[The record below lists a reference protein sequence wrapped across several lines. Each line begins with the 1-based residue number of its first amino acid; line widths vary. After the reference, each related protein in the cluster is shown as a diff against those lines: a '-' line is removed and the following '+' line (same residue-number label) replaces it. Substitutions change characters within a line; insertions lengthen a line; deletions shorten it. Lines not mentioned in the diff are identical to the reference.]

1 MSLPSALSGRRRWI
15 FAGLAGNGLLQATM
29 ALVMAGLVRHVF
41 DGYLMTAHPLPAGG
55 LWTSALALVLVA
67 LATAWLR
74 QRETVDAER
83 LGQDYVLE
91 VRRLLM
97 MHLTQLSVRAQGR
110 SASGSTFLRF
120 VGDLTALRQW
130 LSQGMAKLSV
140 AGVMVP
146 GILLILASMSLLLAG
161 VVAAILAVA
170 VLLARMIGSSLEEA
184 VRASRRRRSQ
194 LASNI
199 NEKITRMAVVQVSG
213 RGRRERNRL
222 FGQSQR
228 LVDAMV
234 ARARVVGTLRGLAQL
249 AAALASAG
257 ALVAGVIEVQAGQ
270 MSAGAVVAAMSVV
283 GLMVAPIR
291 DLGRV
296 SEYWHAARVAREKL
310 HATLDRGPV
319 VRNHP
324 EAQPLKAGAG
334 RVDFEHVAIHGVLS
348 DVNLVVVPGARVL
361 LRGDNGSGK
370 SALLSLLPRMSDPD
384 AGTILVDGQ
393 DIAIATLG
401 SLRRAISLV
410 SPELPLLRGSLLWN
424 LSYRDPEAAQA
435 EVQAVIRLC
444 GIDHLLA
451 DLPEGLETRISE
463 SSVGLS
469 TGQRRRVML
478 ARALLGDP
486 RILILDDADA
496 NVDPDTLAIFER
508 VLVQFPGTV
517 FMVTQRL
524 ELQRLATT
532 VWNFIDGRVTVPAG
546 AAPSAIAAPANLG
559 VLPA

>member
-15 FAGLAGNGLLQATM
+15 FAGLAGNGLLQAAM
-29 ALVMAGLVRHVF
+29 AFVMAGVVRHIF
-41 DGYLMTAHPLPAGG
+41 DGYLRASHPLPSGG
-55 LWTSALALVLVA
+55 LWGSALALVLVA

-74 QRETVDAER
+74 LRETVDAER

-97 MHLTQLSVRAQGR
+97 MHLTQLSTRAQGR
-110 SASGSTFLRF
+110 IASGSTFLRF

-146 GILLILASMSLLLAG
+146 GILLILASMSLLLAA
-161 VVAAILAVA
+161 VVATILMLAVL
-170 VLLARMIGSSLEEA
+170 VARLIGSSLEDA
-184 VRASRRRRSQ
+184 VRTSRRRRSQ
-194 LASNI
+194 LAANI
-199 NEKITRMAVVQVSG
+199 NEKITRMSVVQVSG

-222 FGQSQR
+222 FGQSER
-228 LVDAMV
+228 LVEAMV

-249 AAALASAG
+249 TAALASAG

-296 SEYWHAARVAREKL
+296 SEYWHAAKVAREKL
-310 HATLDRGPV
+310 QSTLDRGPV
-319 VRNHP
+319 IRNHP
-324 EAQPLKAGAG
+324 DAQPLNAGAG
-334 RVDFEHVAIHGVLS
+334 RVEFEHVAMAGVLS
-348 DVNLVVVPGARVL
+348 DVNLVADAGARVL

-370 SALLSLLPRMSDPD
+370 SALLSLLPRMGDPD
-384 AGTILVDGQ
+384 AGRILVDGQ
-393 DIAIATLG
+393 DAAMATLG
-401 SLRRAISLV
+401 SLRRAIGVV
-410 SPELPLLRGSLLWN
+410 SPELPLLRGDLGWN
-424 LSYRDPEAAQA
+424 LTYRDPDASQA
-435 EVQAVIRLC
+435 EVQAVIALC
-444 GIDHLLA
+444 GVDRLLA
-451 DLPEGLETRISE
+451 ELPAGMDTKISE

-478 ARALLGDP
+478 ARALLGQP
-486 RILILDDADA
+486 RILILDEADA

-508 VLVQFPGTV
+508 VLGQFQGTV
-517 FMVTQRL
+517 FMVTQRP
-524 ELQRLATT
+524 ELQRQATV
-532 VWNFIDGRVTVPAG
+532 VWNFADGRVTTLAG
-546 AAPSAIAAPANLG
+546 SAAPLLKASAGLG

>member
-1 MSLPSALSGRRRWI
+1 M
-15 FAGLAGNGLLQATM
+15 
-29 ALVMAGLVRHVF
+29 
-41 DGYLMTAHPLPAGG
+41 
-55 LWTSALALVLVA
+55 
-67 LATAWLR
+67 
-74 QRETVDAER
+74 DAER

-161 VVAAILAVA
+161 VVVSILVIA
-170 VLLARMIGSSLEEA
+170 VLLARMIGSSLEDA

-194 LASNI
+194 LAANI

-222 FGQSQR
+222 FGQSER
-228 LVDAMV
+228 LVEAMV
-234 ARARVVGTLRGLAQL
+234 ARARVVGTMRGLAQL
-249 AAALASAG
+249 TAALASAG
-257 ALVAGVIEVQAGQ
+257 ALLAGVIEVQAGQ

-296 SEYWHAARVAREKL
+296 SEYWHAAKVAREKIQT
-310 HATLDRGPV
+310 TLERGPV
-319 VRNHP
+319 IRNHP
-324 EAQPLKAGAG
+324 DAQPLKAGAG
-334 RVDFEHVAIHGVLS
+334 RVVFEQVALGGVFS
-348 DVNLVVVPGARVL
+348 DVNLVAEPGARV

-370 SALLSLLPRMSDPD
+370 SALLSLLPRMDDPD
-384 AGTILVDGQ
+384 GGRILVDGQ
-393 DIAIATLG
+393 DIAMATLG
-401 SLRRAISLV
+401 SLRRAIGVV

-424 LSYRDPEAAQA
+424 LTYRDPEASEA
-435 EVQAVIRLC
+435 EVQSVIRQC

-451 DLPEGLETRISE
+451 DLPEGLETKVSE

-478 ARALLGDP
+478 ARALLGAP

-508 VLVQFPGTV
+508 VLAQFPGTV
-517 FMVTQRL
+517 FMVTQRP
-524 ELQRLATT
+524 ELQRQATVT
-532 VWNFIDGRVTVPAG
+532 WRFAVGRVS
-546 AAPSAIAAPANLG
+546 APGSAPASVAG
-559 VLPA
+559 ITASSGAMPA